1 MVIGQIET
9 TGVIALSRTE
19 AVNRNEHEL
28 APIPHRHSEERSVL
42 GKAKKRDR
50 ATKLLAQVIFS

>member
-1 MVIGQIET
+1 MVIGQIEM
-9 TGVIALSRTE
+9 TGVISLSRAE

-50 ATKLLAQVIFS
+50 ATKLLAK